1 MDERITERQASAI
14 DALLLGATL
23 TDVARAVGVTRQTI
37 SRWANHDI
45 NFIAERNRRV
55 MAREERVWAL
65 LDRVLIETLVRLL
78 QTLESSSVRDLTK
91 ILDLLVRHG
100 APMRQSHGP
109 TSPGAVAN
117 SLAMTILQ
125 GVESS
130 ALVPD
135 DLLFAVEDLSVE
147 AGDHPAVSATPTI

>member
-1 MDERITERQASAI
+1 MASNR
-14 DALLLGATL
+14 GRKT
-23 TDVARAVGVTRQTI
+23 RKPAVT
-37 SRWANHDI
+37 SR
-45 NFIAERNRRV
+45 FV
-55 MAREERVWAL
+55 
-65 LDRVLIETLVRLL
+65 VRLL
-78 QTLESSSVRDLTK
+78 ETLENSSVRDLTK

-100 APMRQSHGP
+100 APTRHSYGP

-117 SLAMTILQ
+117 SLAMTTLQ
-125 GVESS
+125 DVDSS

>member
-1 MDERITERQASAI
+1 MDERITERQLSAI

-23 TDVARAVGVTRQTI
+23 TDAARAVGVTRQTV
-37 SRWANHDI
+37 SRWANHDV
-45 NFIAERNRRV
+45 NFIAVRNQRV
-55 MAREERVWAL
+55 IEREERAWAL

-78 QTLESSSVRDLTK
+78 ETLETCSVRDLTK

-100 APMRQSHGP
+100 APARHSHGP
-109 TSPGAVAN
+109 TSPGAVTN
-117 SLAMTILQ
+117 SLAMTTLLDMQ
-125 GVESS
+125 SS

-147 AGDHPAVSATPTI
+147 AGDHPAASATPTI